1 MNDLLPAK
9 FTQMTSE
16 SQDFTSLRDGE
27 YARAAKDAG
36 KFHVEPDQPTR
47 AECDREAEEDAWPW
61 CGSVFVCRAC
71 GQRKRIRPQMHVCME
86 CFYELEGE
94 R

>member
-1 MNDLLPAK
+1 MNPKLTIELH
-9 FTQMTSE
+9 
-16 SQDFTSLRDGE
+16 SLRQGQQ
-27 YARAAKDAG
+27 ARAASEAE

-47 AECDREAEEDAWPW
+47 AECEQDQPGAL
-61 CGSVFVCRAC
+61 FVCVAC
-71 GQRKRIRPQMHVCME
+71 GQRKRIKPQMHVCME